1 MLNSQNLENA
11 QEASDMDMNSIETAN
26 LNAMMAEQE
35 LLDWLNTDEEQASAE
50 EPADRSVPNYA

>member
-1 MLNSQNLENA
+1 
-11 QEASDMDMNSIETAN
+11 MDMNSIETAN

>member
-1 MLNSQNLENA
+1 
-11 QEASDMDMNSIETAN
+11 MDMNSIETAN

-35 LLDWLNTDEEQASAE
+35 LLDWLNTDEEQASSE